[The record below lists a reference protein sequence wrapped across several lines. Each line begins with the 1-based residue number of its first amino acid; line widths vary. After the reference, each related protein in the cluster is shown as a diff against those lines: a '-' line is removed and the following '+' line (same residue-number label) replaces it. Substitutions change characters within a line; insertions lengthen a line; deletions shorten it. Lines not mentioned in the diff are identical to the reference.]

1 MTERLQGI
9 AAWVRALSGWRRYAL
24 LFALGVLSAAALP
37 PLFFFPALFP
47 AFMGLFW
54 CLDASS
60 DRRQAFAAGWWIGFG
75 HHIAG
80 LYWISISLLVEPD
93 KFAWLI
99 PFAVSVIPAVCAVY
113 TGLVTLTVWM
123 LPRRGSGRRVL
134 LLACVWVLAEMLRAR
149 LFTGFPWNLIGS
161 AWGFSNYVSQLA
173 SVLGIYGLS
182 FLAVLAATLP
192 ILLEEKRWK
201 PVLATYFA
209 ITCIAAGGA
218 WRIGTAT
225 EVVVP
230 GITLRVVQGN
240 IPQSDKWDYNIR
252 MANLQRYM
260 ELSRSEG
267 FKTATHVIWPESAVP
282 YVLNERALVLSRL
295 RMAAPPHGLLLTG
308 AVRQP
313 EAEPAQGSYPQL
325 WNSLFAI
332 DSKGQVRAV
341 YDKAHLVP
349 FGEFIPFNKVLPLQ
363 KITHGMLDFTPG
375 EGPVNLSL
383 PPLPSFSPLICYEA
397 IFPGEV
403 TGPRERPHWLLNI
416 TNDAW
421 FGVSSG
427 PYQHLE
433 SARMRAIEEGV
444 PLVRAANTGI
454 SAVID
459 AYGRVVQALPLNY
472 AGVIDSALPESTR
485 YPTLYSLCA
494 PLLPLMII
502 IMMITALLVKK

>member
-1 MTERLQGI
+1 MTGRLQRI
-9 AAWVRALSGWRRYAL
+9 AAWVKALSGWRCYAL
-24 LFALGVLSAAALP
+24 LFAVGVLSAAALP
-37 PLFFFPALFP
+37 PVFCFPVLFP
-47 AFMGLFW
+47 AFMVLFW
-54 CLDASS
+54 RLEASAS
-60 DRRQAFAAGWWIGFG
+60 KRQAFATGWWFGFG

-99 PFAVSVIPAVCAVY
+99 PLAVSAIPAACAVY
-113 TGLVTLTVWM
+113 IGLVTLAVWM

-134 LLACVWVLAEMLRAR
+134 LLACVWVLAEMLRAQ
-149 LFTGFPWNLIGS
+149 LFTGFPWNLLGS
-161 AWGFSNYVSQLA
+161 VWAFSDSILQTA
-173 SVLGIYGLS
+173 SVVGVYGIS

-192 ILLEEKRWK
+192 VLFVENRVR
-201 PVLATYFA
+201 PVLAVFIA
-209 ITCIAAGGA
+209 IACIGAGGA
-218 WRIGTAT
+218 WRISAAT
-225 EVVVP
+225 ETIVP
-230 GITLRVVQGN
+230 GIQLRVVQGN
-240 IPQSDKWDYNIR
+240 IPQSDKWDYNVR
-252 MANLQRYM
+252 MANLQHYM
-260 ELSRSEG
+260 ELSRGEG

-295 RMAAPPHGLLLTG
+295 RMAVPPHGLLLTG

-332 DSKGQVRAV
+332 DSKGQVQAV
-341 YDKAHLVP
+341 YDKVHLVP

-375 EGPVNLSL
+375 VGPVTISL
-383 PPLPSFSPLICYEA
+383 PPLPPFSPLICYEA
-397 IFPGEV
+397 IFSGEV
-403 TGPRERPHWLLNI
+403 AGPRERPLWLLNV

-433 SARMRAIEEGV
+433 SARMRAIEEGI

-459 AYGRVVQALPLNY
+459 AYGRIVQALPLNHE
-472 AGVIDSALPESTR
+472 GVIDAALPESTAHS
-485 YPTLYSLCA
+485 TIYSMLA
-494 PLLPLMII
+494 RLLPLMII
-502 IMMITALLVKK
+502 ILMITTVLVKK